1 MHKKSVLTCKVFF
14 MGGGGGELDLLI
26 FFFLAV
32 FVAVAA
38 KPFIFYSSKQ

>member
-14 MGGGGGELDLLI
+14 MGGGGELDLLI

>member
-14 MGGGGGELDLLI
+14 MGGGGVIRPTD